1 MRLKLPIAAVLV
13 CILTGCASGYRGVAG
28 ALPAPNAD
36 AHTPLQPGDR
46 IALKVWSDP
55 ELAGTFTVAVS
66 GMVALPKVGLL
77 PANQMDAVAL
87 QDSIIRAYTA
97 LMRDPAV
104 EVTVMRRVGVVGEV
118 RQPGIYYSDLSMTIA
133 DVIALAGGLT
143 ENGSPTRVSVL
154 RGTQEISM
162 NGGDGANPLG
172 GVRSGDQIVVGS
184 RGFWA
189 RNPGLLVS
197 TLTGLFYF
205 VISRIQ

>member
-1 MRLKLPIAAVLV
+1 LKLPIAAA
-13 CILTGCASGYRGVAG
+13 ILICMLAGCASGYRGVPG
-28 ALPAPNAD
+28 ALPAPNSD
-36 AHTPLQPGDR
+36 ARTPLQPGDR

-55 ELAGTFTVAVS
+55 ELAGTFTVPVS
-66 GMVALPKVGLL
+66 GLVALPKIGLL
-77 PANQMDAVAL
+77 PADQMDAVAL
-87 QDSIIRAYTA
+87 QDSVIRAYTA

-118 RQPGIYYSDLSMTIA
+118 RLPGIYYSDLSMTIA

-143 ENGSPTRVSVL
+143 ENGSPARISVL
-154 RGTQEISM
+154 RGTERVAM
-162 NGGDGANPLG
+162 NGRDGASPLG
-172 GVRSGDQIVVGS
+172 GIRSGDQIVVGS

-197 TLTGLFYF
+197 TVTGLFYF